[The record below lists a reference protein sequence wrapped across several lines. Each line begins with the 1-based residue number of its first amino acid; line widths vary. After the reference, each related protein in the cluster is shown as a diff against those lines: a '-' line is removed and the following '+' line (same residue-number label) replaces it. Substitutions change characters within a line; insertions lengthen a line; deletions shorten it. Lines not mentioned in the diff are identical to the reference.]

1 MTDKRFLVLLIAAA
15 GNLVIPFF
23 IAPFSEYNHLTTVM
37 SALGNSGR
45 PLSALYNCWLIIAGA
60 GFAFSAVTLYKTYST
75 VSVPLAVWLSATVAV
90 YAIGGCILSGIFPVG
105 ETKALTTIAAKI
117 HGIGSSV
124 GFTAL
129 TFCPL
134 FTALLSFRE
143 KKTAVGAASLIS
155 FAAAVTFFALFIMSD
170 KEQFSG
176 TIISYEGLWQRL
188 SLLCMY
194 APLIIVSLEK
204 LIRKSS

>member
-15 GNLVIPFF
+15 GDLLIPFF
-23 IAPFSEYNHLTTVM
+23 IAPFSEYDHLTTVM
-37 SALGNSGR
+37 SALGNNGR

-60 GFAFSAVTLYKTYST
+60 GFAFSAVTLYKTYSA
-75 VSVPLAVWLSATVAV
+75 VSMPLAVWLSAIVAV
-90 YAIGGCILSGIFPVG
+90 YAVGGCILSGIFPVG
-105 ETKALTTIAAKI
+105 ETKELTTTAAKI
-117 HGIGSSV
+117 HGIGSTV

-143 KKTAVGAASLIS
+143 KKTAVGVVSLIF
-155 FAAAVTFFALFIMSD
+155 FAAAVAFFALFIMSD

-194 APLIIVSLEK
+194 APLMIVSLEK
-204 LIRKSS
+204 LIRKSP